1 MYMPSKS
8 SEKLVEDN
16 EWWSMLGMRAGVG
29 EFRLADSDA
38 VRLKQQ
44 LEALELAKATS
55 IEKQVKLSQGN
66 LN

>member
-1 MYMPSKS
+1 
-8 SEKLVEDN
+8 
-16 EWWSMLGMRAGVG
+16 MRAGVG

>member
-1 MYMPSKS
+1 
-8 SEKLVEDN
+8 
-16 EWWSMLGMRAGVG
+16 MRAGVG
-29 EFRLADSDA
+29 EFRLAGSDA